1 MSREAVKDLV
11 LALREQTERLEAVLA
26 LAEAQTGAIVDRDLD
41 GVSGLTQRIERELA
55 AGRGV
60 EERRSSF
67 AARLADAV
75 GAPQEDALTL
85 SSLARLLPAGEA
97 RDLLR
102 AGTALRAVTDRLQAQ
117 SQANRSLIEHELA
130 VIDQVMRVAH
140 RGEHTTYRPSGAYA
154 RDTVALL
161 DARA

>member
-1 MSREAVKDLV
+1 MTRDAVKDLV
-11 LALREQTERLEAVLA
+11 RALREQTERLEAVLA
-26 LAEAQTGAIVDRDLD
+26 LAEAQTGAIVARDLD
-41 GVSGLTQRIERELA
+41 GVSGLTQRIERALA
-55 AGRGV
+55 EGRGL
-60 EERRSSF
+60 EERRISF
-67 AARLADAV
+67 ASRLAESVGAPAEDAITLARLA
-75 GAPQEDALTL
+75 Q
-85 SSLARLLPAGEA
+85 LLPANEA

-102 AGTALRAVTDRLQAQ
+102 AGTSLRAVTDRLQAQ

-140 RGEHTTYRPSGAYA
+140 RGEQTTYRPSGAYA